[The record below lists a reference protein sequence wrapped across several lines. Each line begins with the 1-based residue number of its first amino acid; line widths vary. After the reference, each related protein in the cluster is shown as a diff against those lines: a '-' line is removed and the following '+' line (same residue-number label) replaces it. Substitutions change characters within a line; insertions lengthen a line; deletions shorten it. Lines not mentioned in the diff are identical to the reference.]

1 MIIYQENHDFDNV
14 LGLFCVQHPQRNCD
28 GRVTGVTSTGKVIPL
43 KQEGDIVPNT
53 GHKPKYQLRA
63 IAGGTMHGF
72 DKIPGCSP
80 RGGYRCYATFG
91 QSQIPSLWALASRYG
106 VADRMFEVSTTTSW
120 GAHLELVSTTLDG
133 FTGYNPSPTQPNT
146 IGWGCDTHD
155 VAPWRNPQGVK
166 SRQPSCIPFPGGGG
180 AFRETPVRH
189 VPTIMDRLHK
199 SGHTF
204 HIYATGPFDPNF
216 AGGYGWAICP
226 SFADCI
232 WTPQAKSMT
241 VNTDIVTELSLPPA
255 KIHCSVLAEDAIK
268 AAIADYKKKQGKE
281 TGADTHTQPTA

>member
-1 MIIYQENHDFDNV
+1 MSSKSGRGSRAAWALGTILVVATTVLAAPEGAREATKPATAVPTPIKHVVIIYQENHDFDNV

-106 VADRMFEVSTTTSW
+106 VADRMFEV
-120 GAHLELVSTTLDG
+120 GNH
-133 FTGYNPSPTQPNT
+133 F
-146 IGWGCDTHD
+146 
-155 VAPWRNPQGVK
+155 
-166 SRQPSCIPFPGGGG
+166 
-180 AFRETPVRH
+180 
-189 VPTIMDRLHK
+189 
-199 SGHTF
+199 
-204 HIYATGPFDPNF
+204 
-216 AGGYGWAICP
+216 
-226 SFADCI
+226 
-232 WTPQAKSMT
+232 
-241 VNTDIVTELSLPPA
+241 
-255 KIHCSVLAEDAIK
+255 
-268 AAIADYKKKQGKE
+268 
-281 TGADTHTQPTA
+281 